1 MSGPGRGG
9 TANDLCVLSH
19 KIETVD
25 LKSAPS
31 KMAGRFYLL
40 LHCIHLAS
48 LDAPG
53 GFIPI
58 SALLAHSVTAASD
71 DGSLRYVGGSGGS
84 TRPPMHASAD
94 SPGLRWHQNVPVAAG
109 HNWRLMGAS
118 GLPSGRSTTAVGHVR
133 TRRGRVQEIQDHR
146 PPPRFRPRSPNNHR
160 HSR

>member
-1 MSGPGRGG
+1 MQRARRNLTHCHVEARYAPLCSPTTQRTSHAEKQRVQLASRFLTPQSVPGPGRGG
-9 TANDLCVLSH
+9 TANDACVLSH

-40 LHCIHLAS
+40 LHCMHPAS
-48 LDAPG
+48 LGAPG

-58 SALLAHSVTAASD
+58 SALLAHRVTAASD
-71 DGSLRYVGGSGGS
+71 DGSLRSVGGRGGS

-109 HNWRLMGAS
+109 HRWRL
-118 GLPSGRSTTAVGHVR
+118 
-133 TRRGRVQEIQDHR
+133 
-146 PPPRFRPRSPNNHR
+146 
-160 HSR
+160 